1 MEVIMALTISEIA
14 ETLSYSKSHILN
26 LIKAGELQAMPR
38 SSQRGKYLIDEAEFA
53 RYQETLAS
61 KDKTGREFAYV
72 LLNRYVV
79 QLPDTFD
86 RHRVDVSIG
95 NLASELNRLGLTL
108 GNLQHPYQY
117 WSGMLCEIAAHIE
130 VLRQSDLFK
139 VMLDTDTMKLLPL
152 LEQDLRGC
160 VQKLREDLIYKQDPA
175 LTRDILAFR
184 DTMMAWSEFC
194 LSWVNFRDTAAK
206 CFTSL
211 SSDEKYGELKHS
223 ASVVINDV
231 RLHRELTWN
240 AFGLVLEPT
249 VVASMANWLARV
261 TEFLGWQFDT
271 ICSLSAAA
279 LQLSSLIAWKLRKNV
294 VALDNQTFE
303 FQPPEPPGAS
313 YIFVD
318 TACQTGNH
326 LLESISKASKHHK
339 KVAGAIFITIN
350 NIMPEES
357 KRRRLQIIDD
367 MKNEGQLIY
376 CYDIS
381 YLYER
386 LSPIYAM
393 ATGSVNRLDN
403 EG

>member
-1 MEVIMALTISEIA
+1 MEVIMALTVSEIA
-14 ETLSYSKSHILN
+14 TTLSYSKSHVLN
-26 LIKAGELQAMPR
+26 LIKSGQLQAMPR
-38 SSQRGKYLIDEAEFA
+38 GSQRGKYLIDEAEFA
-53 RYQETLAS
+53 RYQEKLAS
-61 KDKTGREFAYV
+61 QDKTGREFAYI
-72 LLNRYVV
+72 LLNRYII

-86 RHRVDVSIG
+86 RHRVDDSIG

-117 WSGMLCEIAAHIE
+117 WSGMLSEISSNIE
-130 VLRQSDLFK
+130 ILRQSAMFRA
-139 VMLDTDTMKLLPL
+139 MLDTDTMKLLPL

-160 VQKLREDLIYKQDPA
+160 VQKLREDLVYKQDPA
-175 LTRDILAFR
+175 LTRDILSFR
-184 DTMMAWSEFC
+184 DTMMGWSEFC
-194 LSWVNFRDTAAK
+194 LSWVNFRETATR
-206 CFTSL
+206 CFTSP
-211 SSDEKYGELKHS
+211 SYNEKYGELRHP
-223 ASVVINDV
+223 ASVVVNDT

-279 LQLSSLIAWKLRKNV
+279 LQLSSLIALKLRKHV

-313 YIFVD
+313 YVFVD

-326 LLESISKASKHHK
+326 LLESINKASKHHK

-350 NIMPEES
+350 NMMSEENR
-357 KRRRLQIIDD
+357 RRRLQIIDD
-367 MKNEGQLIY
+367 MKSEGQLIY
-376 CYDIS
+376 CYDINH
-381 YLYER
+381 LYER

-393 ATGSVNRLDN
+393 ATNSIDKPENG
-403 EG
+403 G